1 MAIDLEYPTVSEDG
15 SSSPRQTATVLRLLM
30 DGKSNG
36 KGEVALAA
44 GTQTVIVDQRIGPE
58 SVIVLAAMSAAAGA
72 IGGHWWSAMGQGQ
85 ATLNHAAAAGGEAYR
100 YAIIG

>member
-1 MAIDLEYPTVSEDG
+1 MAIDLEYPTVNEDG
-15 SSSPRQTATVLRLLM
+15 SSSPRQTATVVRLLM
-30 DGKSNG
+30 DGKNNG

-72 IGGHWWSAMGQGQ
+72 IGGHWWAMGQGQ
-85 ATLNHAAAAGGEAYR
+85 ATLNHAAAVGGELYC